1 MKNLFNSTSLFNA
14 FRKAMNNTLLGA
26 ADYIAPSQIKVV
38 VPPGTK
44 SLTTPNRPQHEVE
57 QVANPTMYRGQ
68 FHLSHLDMIYST
80 YLKNAVCQLGAW
92 SSMAKA
98 FNLFQKNYGKRTVNE
113 APFLRLVEEFHA
125 WNAATDEA
133 KQMSEDDIIL
143 TADRIAE
150 VKVAKGSKETDA
162 IIAKI
167 RKISVEQ
174 LKADRL
180 AKAEKATATRKD
192 MLISFVAALGQPT
205 GSDIDPEMPVEK
217 VASKALQTLEFLAT
231 QNWDPTF
238 IATECLLIQGDLD
251 NLEAITKKPVH
262 TTHEEGT
269 LCADAF
275 TAPVD
280 ARKFGDERPD
290 VETSSK
296 YAPRV
301 SAEDVNAFLEW
312 QAAQQ
317 TS

>member
-1 MKNLFNSTSLFNA
+1 MKTSFI
-14 FRKAMNNTLLGA
+14 NTIRLSLSNML
-26 ADYIAPSQIKVV
+26 APSCIKID

-44 SLTTPNRPQHEVE
+44 SLTTPRTPRHVEE
-57 QVANPTMYRGQ
+57 QVAIPTVYRGQ
-68 FHLSHLDMIYST
+68 FHLSHLDLIHST

-98 FNLFQKNYGKRTVNE
+98 FNLFQKNYGKKSVNN

-150 VKVAKGSKETDA
+150 VKVAKGSKETDD

-167 RKISVEQ
+167 RKVSVEQ

-180 AKAEKATATRKD
+180 AKAEKATANRKD
-192 MLISFVAALGQPT
+192 MLVGFVAALGTPT
-205 GSDIDPEMPVEK
+205 GSDVDPELPMEK
-217 VASKALQTLEFLAT
+217 VAGKALQTLEFLAA
-231 QNWDPTF
+231 QDWDPTF
-238 IATECLLIQGDLD
+238 VATECLLIQGDLA
-251 NLEAITKKPVH
+251 NLESITKKPAH
-262 TTHEEGT
+262 TTHEDGVLT
-269 LCADAF
+269 ADAF

-290 VETSSK
+290 AETTSK
-296 YAPRV
+296 YAPRI

-317 TS
+317 QA